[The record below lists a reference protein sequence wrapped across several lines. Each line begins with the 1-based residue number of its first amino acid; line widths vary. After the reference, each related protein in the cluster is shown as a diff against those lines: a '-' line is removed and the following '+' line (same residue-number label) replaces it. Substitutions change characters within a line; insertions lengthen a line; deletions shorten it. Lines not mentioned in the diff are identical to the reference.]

1 LEWNE
6 VFEYVGFP
14 SFLKPHSGGGWK
26 HVYKIHNEGDFFH
39 FYHQTGELVMTLQE
53 GIEFNEYF
61 RCYCIG
67 QEKVHI
73 MRYDPK
79 QPFEMR
85 YVKPNSPPDPD
96 LEKRI
101 VQDCLTICQTLGY
114 DMNTVEFAVRD
125 GIPYAIDFLNPA
137 PDAVQVAAS
146 RIEQD
151 VKASDGESL
160 VKARGKP
167 ITAGEGN
174 GKLSAFHVK
183 NGDGSTKGAS
193 GNGMMIKGDD
203 LKIANAGG
211 AMLAGKNVVDWGTWK
226 GESVSVNGM
235 ATQGG
240 VHFISTSDPTQNLAA
255 LGPTV
260 KMASYSYTNGMGVA
274 TNNEG
279 TVATIKSLDVKVD
292 FSTQQV
298 TQYQLQAQAVGNW
311 NVNGSGSVAAFTGTS
326 GIALQG
332 NCDSCSGGSMG
343 VAAGTAHGTFVGP
356 QAEGLI
362 TSFGLTSAGKS
373 LSGAA
378 YLTRPNP

>member
-1 LEWNE
+1 
-6 VFEYVGFP
+6 
-14 SFLKPHSGGGWK
+14 
-26 HVYKIHNEGDFFH
+26 
-39 FYHQTGELVMTLQE
+39 
-53 GIEFNEYF
+53 
-61 RCYCIG
+61 
-67 QEKVHI
+67 
-73 MRYDPK
+73 
-79 QPFEMR
+79 
-85 YVKPNSPPDPD
+85 
-96 LEKRI
+96 
-101 VQDCLTICQTLGY
+101 
-114 DMNTVEFAVRD
+114 
-125 GIPYAIDFLNPA
+125 
-137 PDAVQVAAS
+137 
-146 RIEQD
+146 
-151 VKASDGESL
+151 
-160 VKARGKP
+160 
-167 ITAGEGN
+167 
-174 GKLSAFHVK
+174 
-183 NGDGSTKGAS
+183 
-193 GNGMMIKGDD
+193 MMIKGDD